1 MTPKT
6 EPQVFTIEQREQWPS
21 NVFMLEGEEHEEYYI
36 QSFEELLERLE
47 FWDIKN
53 PGPIYFCK
61 PVYLSELDLDEILEP
76 QFEELPENADSWLD
90 KTAVDALKVALEAFN
105 QAHKDIIFA
114 WKPNYQA
121 VLQLPSREAEAE

>member
-76 QFEELPENADSWLD
+76 RKFPRWSWPKLS
-90 KTAVDALKVALEAFN
+90 TAHGKRTAL
-105 QAHKDIIFA
+105 
-114 WKPNYQA
+114 
-121 VLQLPSREAEAE
+121 